1 METIVI
7 VDNYQNNVWFL
18 IGAIAITAVVIV
30 MGSIIHSSRR
40 EKQLKDKYKK
50 LEEGMEDDA

>member
-7 VDNYQNNVWFL
+7 VDNYQNNIWFL

-40 EKQLKDKYKK
+40 ERQLKDKYKK
-50 LEEGMEDDA
+50 LEEGMEDA